1 LSSVAQKIAEE
12 MKVDGVEDVN
22 LLTVDYFIL

>member
-12 MKVDGVEDVN
+12 MKVDGVEDMN